1 MGNVTDASKNGVLEK
16 CLSVLAK
23 GYTTGFFD
31 ELFPLLAE
39 DCVFETQWRMEPEAG
54 KAAVIAYFTAKG
66 RTLRDMA
73 CCPEADLI
81 QFVGDAN
88 PIRNAD
94 MLFNGEPH
102 HGTFVMMYEPNKLA
116 LRLRQRLNGQVNHV
130 IVDLTLNEQDQIRRI
145 DLCMPELF
153 RYRVLQ
159 TMINK

>member
-1 MGNVTDASKNGVLEK
+1 MQNVTDASKNDVLEK
-16 CLSVLAK
+16 HLSALAE
-23 GYTTGFFD
+23 GYATGLFD

-81 QFVGDAN
+81 QFIGDSN

-102 HGTFVMMYEPNKLA
+102 HGTFMMMYEPNKLA
-116 LRLRQRLNGQVNHV
+116 LRLRQRLNGQENHV
-130 IVDLTLNEQDQIRRI
+130 IVDLTLNESDQIRRI
-145 DLCMPELF
+145 DLCMPELY
-153 RYRVLQ
+153 RYRVLR
-159 TMINK
+159 IGIRE

>member
-16 CLSVLAK
+16 HLSVLAK
-23 GYTTGFFD
+23 GYTIGLFD

-116 LRLRQRLNGQVNHV
+116 LRLRQRLNGQVNHA

-159 TMINK
+159 MAIRK

>member
-16 CLSVLAK
+16 HLSKLAK

-66 RTLRDMA
+66 RTLRDVA
-73 CCPEADLI
+73 CCPEADII
-81 QFVGDAN
+81 QFVGDAH

-94 MLFNGEPH
+94 ILFNGEPH
-102 HGTFVMMYEPNKLA
+102 HGTFVMMYVPNKLA
-116 LRLRQRLNGQVNHV
+116 LRLRQRLNGKVNHV
-130 IVDLTLNEQDQIRRI
+130 IVDLTLNEQDKIWRI
-145 DLCMPELF
+145 DLCRPELF

-159 TMINK
+159 MAISK

>member
-39 DCVFETQWRMEPEAG
+39 
-54 KAAVIAYFTAKG
+54 
-66 RTLRDMA
+66 

-116 LRLRQRLNGQVNHV
+116 LRLRQRLNGQENRV
-130 IVDLTLNEQDQIRRI
+130 IADLTLNEQDQIRRI